1 MVAANS
7 IVQHKTLT
15 IGFAILIMD
24 KGRLPSKMQKFL
36 SLSMARSTWTRTLAM
51 LAVLALAFLTVVFLK
66 EIS

>member
-1 MVAANS
+1 MVAANC

-36 SLSMARSTWTRTLAM
+36 SLSMVRSTWTRTLAM